1 MELDG
6 LLDDMEGG
14 QYLTEITPPK
24 TELGQ
29 ALLDMATDQH
39 PFFAMLVKTLN
50 TRGDE
55 EFLLEFSQDYPKEF
69 FKALMALAP
78 GVGAVQPQQGAVH
91 LHVHASLGPT
101 ALDQGQVIDAEVV
114 RD

>member
-1 MELDG
+1 
-6 LLDDMEGG
+6 
-14 QYLTEITPPK
+14 
-24 TELGQ
+24 
-29 ALLDMATDQH
+29 
-39 PFFAMLVKTLN
+39 MLVKTLN

-91 LHVHASLGPT
+91 LHVHASLGPSLLGFPWSVGRLGRMILMWPLQSFRT
-101 ALDQGQVIDAEVV
+101 TLRQSLN
-114 RD
+114 